1 VAKKQAPPKEITIV
15 TVEGEREK
23 TIELLSKHFAQDNL
37 SLEELELRIE
47 SAYRASTVP
56 ALRDLTKDLEVA
68 PEPGAVAAVPA
79 RAAKG
84 AAVVAD
90 YGLEHERIRSIM
102 SETKRLGPWNPA
114 KKIDVLCV
122 MSETVLDL
130 TQAVLQP
137 GVTEIKL
144 RCLMASVKII
154 VPPGVRVVLQAG
166 AFMSSVSDETIDPPA
181 VGSGAPV
188 VRVTGTVM
196 MTELIAVL
204 RKREL
209 SAGVENDS

>member
-1 VAKKQAPPKEITIV
+1 M
-15 TVEGEREK
+15 EGERER
-23 TIELLSKHFAQDNL
+23 TINLLSQHFAQDNL
-37 SLEELELRIE
+37 SIEELEKRIE
-47 SAYRASTVP
+47 AAYGAATVP
-56 ALRDLTKDLEVA
+56 ALRALTKDLA
-68 PEPGAVAAVPA
+68 PEAEPGAVFAVAPQS
-79 RAAKG
+79 RG

-90 YGLEHERIRSIM
+90 YALEHERIMSIM
-102 SETKRLGPWNPA
+102 SETKRTGPWNPA
-114 KKIDVLCV
+114 KKLNVTCV
-122 MSETVLDL
+122 MSTTVLDL

-166 AFMSSVSDETIDPPA
+166 AFMSSVSDETVDPPP

-188 VRVTGTVM
+188 VRVTGGVM

-209 SAGVENDS
+209 SAGAEGMDF